1 MEWQRGTM
9 GLIDHLVA
17 AAAAAAGDEIGRE
30 MIEEFN
36 LTMGNSKATTAAV
49 VAKAITLGT

>member
-1 MEWQRGTM
+1 MERGTM
-9 GLIDHLVA
+9 GLIDHLVAAA

-36 LTMGNSKATTAAV
+36 LKMGNSKATTAAV